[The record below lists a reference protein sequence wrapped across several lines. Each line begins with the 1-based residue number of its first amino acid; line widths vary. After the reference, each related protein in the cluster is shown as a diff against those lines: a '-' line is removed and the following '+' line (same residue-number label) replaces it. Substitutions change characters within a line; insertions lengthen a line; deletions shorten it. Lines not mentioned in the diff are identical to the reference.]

1 MSHQFL
7 ESPPNFS
14 SWCVRHKAPYDQAM
28 MTDPNLNPNPDRSIH
43 QDPPRAIQYY
53 ITLITKERG
62 DRTAVIRGGR
72 TPYTT
77 CSPSPACDTIIKKH
91 TTTKESPRAN
101 LVTPLTRSAAE
112 VTQVPNPRL
121 TATCKLQASSSHP
134 QATWSLSYTPIS
146 KPASALQ

>member
-28 MTDPNLNPNPDRSIH
+28 MTDPNLNHNHNPDRSIH

-77 CSPSPACDTIIKKH
+77 CSPSSPACDAIIKN
-91 TTTKESPRAN
+91 TLPR
-101 LVTPLTRSAAE
+101 
-112 VTQVPNPRL
+112 
-121 TATCKLQASSSHP
+121 KSHREP
-134 QATWSLSYTPIS
+134 T
-146 KPASALQ
+146 